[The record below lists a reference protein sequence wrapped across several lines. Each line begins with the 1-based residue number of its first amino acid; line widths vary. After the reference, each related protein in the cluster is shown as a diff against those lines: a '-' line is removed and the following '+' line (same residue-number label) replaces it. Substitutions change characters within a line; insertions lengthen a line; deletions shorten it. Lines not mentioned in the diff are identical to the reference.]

1 MPPEKVG
8 KAHSESPRRPHE
20 DKIAFS
26 NMKSS
31 SGFGL
36 IHTPV
41 HDYNKIPE
49 AREAVN
55 KEFVKL
61 EKIPAWDVNQVR
73 EREDVKRESEST
85 GIPVHFAELMA
96 RCFLK
101 NAELETAL
109 QKYKGRLV
117 LRGTTSEIKMV
128 SRLCSQN
135 KAPVPQT

>member
-1 MPPEKVG
+1 
-8 KAHSESPRRPHE
+8 
-20 DKIAFS
+20 
-26 NMKSS
+26 MKSS
-31 SGFGL
+31 NGFGL

-49 AREAVN
+49 AREAVT

-73 EREDVKRESEST
+73 EREDVKRESDST
-85 GIPVHFAELMA
+85 GVPVHFAELMA
-96 RCFLK
+96 LCFLK
-101 NAELETAL
+101 NAELEKAL

-128 SRLCSQN
+128 SRLCSLN
-135 KAPVPQT
+135 REPVPQT